1 MDADPPLSLPL
12 GPPTLTPGRHG
23 LSMRLPLIALLAVGL
38 AGGGWL
44 LWQQNRRS
52 QEERALAAQ
61 TAAVQQRA
69 IAIRV
74 TAAGSIRPITP
85 VNISPKQPG
94 RVSQLLV
101 DQGDRVVAGIVLVTH
116 DPAVAHRS
124 DRIVRLQDGQITS
137 DSSAQGERS

>member
-1 MDADPPLSLPL
+1 M
-12 GPPTLTPGRHG
+12 GPPTLTPSRTGIRK
-23 LSMRLPLIALLAVGL
+23 RLPLIALLTVGL
-38 AGGGWL
+38 ACGGWL

-61 TAAVQQRA
+61 TTAVQQRA

-101 DQGDRVVAGIVLVTH
+101 DQGDRVVARPTSTNCW
-116 DPAVAHRS
+116 PATAPWRS
-124 DRIVRLQDGQITS
+124 KRAGATS
-137 DSSAQGERS
+137 RKPPPS